1 VKGVVVPPR
10 WLDRG
15 QLHRLGLCREEGS
28 WNRLAQEEGSET
40 CPRVV
45 DRPPTVQTVRVRL
58 FGPGRSGRVLSLVA
72 EGVRGMRS
80 SGAPPPEGGTDPSC
94 SSDDDQ
100 ALDDRE
106 QLGAGQLRD
115 EPASERDRAAEQ
127 RDEVAGERDRDAERA
142 DQRALELDARD
153 RVADMHTLRVQEL
166 RGRGREV
173 GKRALL
179 DRERAGRDR
188 GQSARDR
195 ELGARDRE
203 HSKQDRDHAA
213 TDELTGAYRRGVG
226 LEELERE
233 IARARRTGQSL
244 VAAYVDVDGLKAVND
259 THGHSAGDELLR
271 HVAESLRH
279 RMRTYD
285 LLVRLGG
292 DEFLCALPGVSVD
305 EVQRRFH
312 DLESALPA
320 GSTLGS
326 VSIGLSELRDGEN
339 AQELINRADRN
350 LLAARSE

>member
-1 VKGVVVPPR
+1 
-10 WLDRG
+10 
-15 QLHRLGLCREEGS
+15 
-28 WNRLAQEEGSET
+28 
-40 CPRVV
+40 
-45 DRPPTVQTVRVRL
+45 
-58 FGPGRSGRVLSLVA
+58 
-72 EGVRGMRS
+72 MRS
-80 SGAPPPEGGTDPSC
+80 SGAPPPEGGTDPAREQEA
-94 SSDDDQ
+94 SDDDQ
-100 ALDDRE
+100 VASDGDRE
-106 QLGAGQLRD
+106 HGVDSDSRERLEVGQLRD
-115 EPASERDRAAEQ
+115 EPASERDQAAEQ
-127 RDEVAGERDRDAERA
+127 RDELARQRDRDADRA
-142 DQRALELDARD
+142 DQRAVELDASD

-173 GKRALL
+173 GKRAAL

-188 GQSARDR
+188 GHSAHDR

-203 HSKQDRDHAA
+203 QSKQDRDHAA

-259 THGHSAGDELLR
+259 AHGHSAGDELLR
-271 HVAESLRH
+271 AVGESLRH

-292 DEFLCALPGVSVD
+292 DEFLCVLSGVSVD
-305 EVQRRFH
+305 EVRRRFH
-312 DLESALPA
+312 DLESELPA

-339 AQELINRADRN
+339 GQELINRADRN
-350 LLAARSE
+350 LLAGRNE

>member
-1 VKGVVVPPR
+1 
-10 WLDRG
+10 
-15 QLHRLGLCREEGS
+15 
-28 WNRLAQEEGSET
+28 
-40 CPRVV
+40 
-45 DRPPTVQTVRVRL
+45 
-58 FGPGRSGRVLSLVA
+58 
-72 EGVRGMRS
+72 MRS
-80 SGAPPPEGGTDPSC
+80 SGAPPPEGGTDPARL
-94 SSDDDQ
+94 SDDDQ
-100 ALDDRE
+100 TLDDRE
-106 QLGAGQLRD
+106 QTPSELDQSLSDREQTLSDREQEASDDDQVASDGDREHGVDSDSRERLEVGQLRD
-115 EPASERDRAAEQ
+115 EPASERDQAAEQ
-127 RDEVAGERDRDAERA
+127 RDELARQRDRDADRA
-142 DQRALELDARD
+142 DQRAVELDASD

-173 GKRALL
+173 GKRAAL

-188 GQSARDR
+188 GNSAHDR

-203 HSKQDRDHAA
+203 QSKQDRDHAA

-259 THGHSAGDELLR
+259 AHGHSAGDELLR
-271 HVAESLRH
+271 AVGESLRH

-292 DEFLCALPGVSVD
+292 DEFLCVLSGVSVD
-305 EVQRRFH
+305 EVRRRFH
-312 DLESALPA
+312 DLESELPA

-339 AQELINRADRN
+339 GQELINRADRN
-350 LLAARSE
+350 LLAGRNE